1 MRHILHINFA
11 RSVIKKSV
19 AFLCALY
26 RHNGDQ
32 AGVSRGLFSL
42 SASIRR
48 KTRFIFFLLSPSL
61 PAPCLKSRHDDETA
75 TTQVRLYKR
84 RPRSEC
90 EPDE

>member
-19 AFLCALY
+19 ASLCALY

-48 KTRFIFFLLSPSL
+48 KTRFIFFLSPLPLSL
-61 PAPCLKSRHDDETA
+61 PLPKISAGGRNGDDASA
-75 TTQVRLYKR
+75 TL
-84 RPRSEC
+84 
-90 EPDE
+90 